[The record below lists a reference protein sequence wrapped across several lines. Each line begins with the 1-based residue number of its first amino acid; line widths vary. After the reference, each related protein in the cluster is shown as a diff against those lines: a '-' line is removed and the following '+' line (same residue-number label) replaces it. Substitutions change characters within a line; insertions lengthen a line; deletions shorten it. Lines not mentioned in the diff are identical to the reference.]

1 MLLELLIRFFP
12 SRIIL
17 WLLSIVIAPLQKAVL
32 NSISHQVKIKEIES
46 HLETAYAHPL
56 VSFRVLLDS
65 KAPIKLRTERVVVSI
80 NLEGIPFDKFIW
92 SREDKGIHEEFL
104 GAVDDVPALESGNIV
119 FKYALPIYS
128 YFNIARIYLRGYIR
142 FRCLFGAFNLLIKIK
157 EPIKIKDDEKDKAIR
172 KIKEYYKDF
181 F

>member
-17 WLLSIVIAPLQKAVL
+17 WLLSKVIAPLQRAIL
-32 NSISHQVKIKEIES
+32 NSISHQVIIKEIES
-46 HLETAYAHPL
+46 HLETAYAHPP
-56 VSFRVLLDS
+56 VSFRLLLDS
-65 KAPIKLRTERVVVSI
+65 KAPIKLRTERVVMSI

-92 SREDKGIHEEFL
+92 SRGDKGIHEEFL
-104 GAVDDVPALESGNIV
+104 GAVDDVPALEGGNIV
-119 FKYALPIYS
+119 FKYTPPMYS
-128 YFNIARIYLRGYIR
+128 YFNISRIYLRGYIR
-142 FRCLFGAFNLLIKIK
+142 FRCLFGAFNLLIE